1 MSLLAKVKK
10 LEEENKILRERCE
23 KSEKAE
29 QELEQIKLKYPQL
42 FSQQQTN
49 PQNPTTTKEAA
60 QSGNTASSLLYEDQ
74 LPEIARIDTQPEKRK
89 NT

>member
-1 MSLLAKVKK
+1 MSLLAKVKM
-10 LEEENKILRERCE
+10 LEDQNKILLERCK

-29 QELEQIKLKYPQL
+29 QELEQIKLKYPWL
-42 FSQQQTN
+42 FSERQAN
-49 PQNPTTTKEAA
+49 PQNPTTTKEAL
-60 QSGNTASSLLYEDQ
+60 QSDNTASSLLQEDQ